1 MSGTRWSVSRSSHS
15 SEWVSQSAQA
25 SILSPGRRTFH
36 QKILSG
42 DSQSSPWWNSFK
54 RNLTTTVRPA
64 GSEPQPLKFSRPIVD
79 FVSLKNIL
87 QKKRESTK
95 EMGETDQDRLQ
106 IETLPH
112 HDQQIRPDPSWK
124 PSDSMMGNRDIFRY
138 FIITKKDFDQPV
150 VS

>member
-1 MSGTRWSVSRSSHS
+1 M
-15 SEWVSQSAQA
+15 
-25 SILSPGRRTFH
+25 
-36 QKILSG
+36 
-42 DSQSSPWWNSFK
+42 
-54 RNLTTTVRPA
+54 RPA
-64 GSEPQPLKFSRPIVD
+64 GSEPQPLEFSRPIVD
-79 FVSLKNIL
+79 FVSIKNIL

-95 EMGETDQDRLQ
+95 EMGETDQDSGLRLQ

-138 FIITKKDFDQPV
+138 FIITKKDFGQPV